1 MTKYKK
7 AKENKKYSKGGG
19 NCEDPDLKSK
29 ETEVCDGASKKS
41 KNHDEEERIAQL
53 ESELADL
60 KDRSLR
66 ALADAENTRRRA
78 ERDVT
83 EARKYGSSNLV
94 KDLLNVSDN
103 LHRALEAVGGDIEE
117 QDELLKNL
125 VIGVQMVE
133 KEMLGVFEK
142 YGVIKIQPVGEKF
155 DHEFHQAMYEV
166 EDSGKPSGT
175 IVELLQPGYIMH
187 DRLLR
192 AAMVAVAKDNS
203 DEGSEEIE
211 RVDTSA

>member
-19 NCEDPDLKSK
+19 SCEDPDLKSK

-41 KNHDEEERIAQL
+41 ENHDEEDRIAQL

>member
-1 MTKYKK
+1 M
-7 AKENKKYSKGGG
+7 
-19 NCEDPDLKSK
+19 
-29 ETEVCDGASKKS
+29 
-41 KNHDEEERIAQL
+41 
-53 ESELADL
+53 
-60 KDRSLR
+60 
-66 ALADAENTRRRA
+66 
-78 ERDVT
+78 
-83 EARKYGSSNLV
+83 
-94 KDLLNVSDN
+94 
-103 LHRALEAVGGDIEE
+103 
-117 QDELLKNL
+117 LKNL